1 MGDLNYRVD
10 YFGQQQA
17 DKPDDEIFGQVCQ
30 IIKEI
35 ATNCSK
41 KQQLDRKHKVDQQQ
55 ITGGGQLK
63 REQLAYSGLL
73 KCDQLRISME
83 QRKAFVDFNEHH
95 IRFPPS
101 FKVKRKVGIHYVSQ
115 RLPAWC
121 DRILWR
127 TQKSF
132 DDILRDKK
140 SSSSAFKA
148 KNYRIYDKVSISDH
162 KPVSCSFVLPSWSR
176 PCGISDDCTT
186 AILHFKD
193 VSAQNLIPSDVN
205 GKSDPFIH
213 FPRQLVLEKHVQSKR
228 VNKTLNPKWK
238 DKHLKELVLIR
249 NSLPFLQKA
258 LLLFQIRDHDTFTAN
273 DLIGCGCIEL
283 KECVEQLNKWVPFK
297 QFLTLHGGDAGVF
310 VGKIKLEYKVKK
322 RKSTRT
328 E

>member
-17 DKPDDEIFGQVCQ
+17 DKPDDAMFGQVCQ

-35 ATNCSK
+35 ATNSSK
-41 KQQLDRKHKVDQQQ
+41 KQQLDRKHKVDKDQV
-55 ITGGGQLK
+55 TGGGKLK

-73 KCDQLRISME
+73 KCDQLRKAIE
-83 QRKAFVDFNEHH
+83 QRKSFVDFKEHH

-121 DRILWR
+121 DRILWKA
-127 TQKSF
+127 QASF
-132 DDILRDKK
+132 DELLSDKRT
-140 SSSSAFKA
+140 AFKA
-148 KNYRIYDKVSISDH
+148 TNYRIYDKCDISDH
-162 KPVSCSFVLPSWSR
+162 KPLSCSFVLPSWQR
-176 PCGISDDCTT
+176 PCGISDDCTK
-186 AILHFKD
+186 AILNFKD

-213 FPRQLVLEKHVQSKR
+213 FPRQLLLDKHVQSKR

-238 DKHLKELVLIR
+238 DKQIKELVLIR
-249 NSLPFLQKA
+249 NSLPFLQRA
-258 LLLFQIRDHDTFTAN
+258 LLLFQIRDHDTFTAD

-283 KECVEQLNKWVPFK
+283 KHCVEKLNQWVPFK
-297 QFLTLHGGDAGVF
+297 EFLTLHGKDAGTF
-310 VGKIKLEYKVKK
+310 EGKIKLEYKIKK
-322 RKSTRT
+322 KKLSN
-328 E
+328 